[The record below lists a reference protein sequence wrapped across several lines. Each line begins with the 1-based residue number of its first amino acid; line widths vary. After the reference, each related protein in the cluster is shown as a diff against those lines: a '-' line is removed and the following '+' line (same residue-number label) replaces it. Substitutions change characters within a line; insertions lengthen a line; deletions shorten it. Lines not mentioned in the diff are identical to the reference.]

1 MTPYFYNPVK
11 ENKCSLSFQ
20 TQQPTSETLP
30 EQSLCFP
37 ESCQVQQWMWHQA
50 QVLEPAGEQGLTAK
64 SCLHPQHRCLSPG
77 CSRAAL
83 TPLCTTLTLLCTA
96 LTLCALPWHL
106 CAPPW
111 HSVHCPEP
119 PASLHFHTCDA
130 CAVKA
135 QQQAVQSAFAI
146 RICKPLL

>member
-1 MTPYFYNPVK
+1 MTPYFYNQVK

-77 CSRAAL
+77 CLRAAL
-83 TPLCTTLTLLCTA
+83 TPLCTTLTL
-96 LTLCALPWHL
+96 CALPW
-106 CAPPW
+106 AP
-111 HSVHCPEP
+111 C
-119 PASLHFHTCDA
+119 
-130 CAVKA
+130 K
-135 QQQAVQSAFAI
+135 SAFSHLRCLCSKSTAASSAVC
-146 RICKPLL
+146 ICHQDMQTTALKLSCFRLNTALSQKISAEE